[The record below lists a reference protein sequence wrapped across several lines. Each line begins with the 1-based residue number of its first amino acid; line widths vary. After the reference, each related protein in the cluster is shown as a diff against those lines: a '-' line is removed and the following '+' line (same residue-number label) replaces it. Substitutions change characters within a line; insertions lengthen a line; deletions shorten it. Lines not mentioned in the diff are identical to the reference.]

1 MGLTSLH
8 ETVIAAGYTGN
19 DTGVRSVVAFSARL
33 SYLSLCLTL
42 CWGIFTS
49 TGWIRRF
56 TGHHALRSG
65 HSMLAT
71 FTLATAAVHAF
82 GFWFLDEQLVV
93 GAQVFIPFLDGY
105 LRHAIGIIAFDL
117 LVAIIVTAGMHRVF
131 RYRNW
136 LRFHQ
141 TAYVVFTLA
150 VAHAWWGAWANANFE
165 LLWLA
170 GITVSAPA
178 LTLAAVRFLPTRALA
193 RIGLIDSD
201 TAAVKPIDKAEPLS
215 VSVDNQRCH
224 RYGFCQSEAP
234 DVFQL
239 REDGR
244 LAYRQSPEVS
254 RNLDVLSAARSCPM
268 RAIEVTGKA
277 S

>member
-1 MGLTSLH
+1 MEPTSMSEAILA
-8 ETVIAAGYTGN
+8 VGYTGN
-19 DTGVRSVVAFSARL
+19 DGGVRSVVAFSARL
-33 SYLSLCLTL
+33 SYLSMCLTL
-42 CWGIFTS
+42 CWGIFTA

-65 HSMLAT
+65 HAMLAT

-82 GFWFLDEQLVV
+82 GFWFLDEQIVV
-93 GAQVFIPFLDGY
+93 GSQVFIPFLNGY
-105 LRHAIGIIAFDL
+105 VRHALGIIAFDL
-117 LVAIIVTAGMHRVF
+117 MVAIIITAGMHRTF

-141 TAYVVFTLA
+141 TAYVVFALG
-150 VAHAWWGAWANANFE
+150 VAHAWWGAWANGNFE
-165 LLWLA
+165 LLWLT
-170 GITVSAPA
+170 GLTVSAPA
-178 LTLAAVRFLPTRALA
+178 LALAAVRFLPTRALVA
-193 RIGLIDSD
+193 IGLIEGGAKGS
-201 TAAVKPIDKAEPLS
+201 APVDKTSPLS

-244 LAYRQSPEVS
+244 LAYRKSPEVS
-254 RNLDVLSAARSCPM
+254 QNSDVLSAARSCPM
-268 RAIEVTGKA
+268 RAIEVAGRE

>member
-8 ETVIAAGYTGN
+8 ETVVAAGYTGN
-19 DTGVRSVVAFSARL
+19 DNGVRSVVAFSARL
-33 SYLSLCLTL
+33 SYLSICLTL

-93 GAQVFIPFLDGY
+93 GVQVFIPFLDGY
-105 LRHAIGIIAFDL
+105 VRHAIGIIAFDL
-117 LVAIIVTAGMHRVF
+117 MVAIIVTAGMHRVF

-141 TAYVVFTLA
+141 IAYVVFALA
-150 VAHAWWGAWANANFE
+150 VAHAWWGAWANGNFE
-165 LLWLA
+165 LMWLA

-178 LTLAAVRFLPTRALA
+178 LALA
-193 RIGLIDSD
+193 DG
-201 TAAVKPIDKAEPLS
+201 AAATVKPIDKTALLN

-244 LAYRQSPEVS
+244 LAYRQSPEVAQ
-254 RNLDVLSAARSCPM
+254 NLDVLAAARSCPM